1 MGLRPEPSRADAS
14 AVGPRAFGPLDGP
27 GPRVAGAVFFG
38 ASAMKSRFLKLT
50 CWFWLQR
57 QTRHLRWFLG
67 LIWPLQALPRK
78 LAIEM
83 ELRRCERS
91 WGKP

>member
-1 MGLRPEPSRADAS
+1 
-14 AVGPRAFGPLDGP
+14 
-27 GPRVAGAVFFG
+27 
-38 ASAMKSRFLKLT
+38 MKSRFLKLT